1 MKEQN
6 LYIDFFFSKINIT
19 GYSLYLS
26 LHSLFKKFIIIKMIK
41 IFLLYFRDYKFFRN
55 IEKIKN

>member
-26 LHSLFKKFIIIKMIK
+26 LHNLFKKYIIIKMIK
-41 IFLLYFRDYKFFRN
+41 IINF
-55 IEKIKN
+55 IEI